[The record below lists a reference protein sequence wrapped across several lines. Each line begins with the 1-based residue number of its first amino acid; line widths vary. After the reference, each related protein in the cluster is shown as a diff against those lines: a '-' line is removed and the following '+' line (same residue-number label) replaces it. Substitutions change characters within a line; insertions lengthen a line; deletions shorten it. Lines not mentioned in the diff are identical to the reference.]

1 MLECPVCKSD
11 ELELVER
18 LPDDRRIIRCSSCHH
33 TWTRGEAKRVTDTPA
48 SYSGLRD
55 RFPDRDSVEPER
67 MARVEAL
74 KAVFLEDHQT
84 PDPEVLAYWARYQKV
99 FSADNIADAD
109 PEDLREFANSTV
121 GAAPGNM
128 SVFNRAWKSMGDYE
142 ATARTRNTIRYL
154 LYGPPSVPMADRFTR
169 LVHEQG
175 GLGMTGF
182 KESLLTRV
190 LCVVEPERYLPILTY
205 STPAG
210 GKREIAQAVYG
221 LELPEAARVQWTIG
235 RLMMWSN
242 DLLVDLAGDGFSTL
256 QQVSQFFGET
266 KSRELELA

>member
-1 MLECPVCKSD
+1 M
-11 ELELVER
+11 
-18 LPDDRRIIRCSSCHH
+18 
-33 TWTRGEAKRVTDTPA
+33 TDTPA

-55 RFPDRDSVEPER
+55 RFPDRSWVEPDR
-67 MARVEAL
+67 MARVEEL
-74 KAVFLEDHQT
+74 KAEFLVDHQT
-84 PDPEVLAYWARYQKV
+84 PDPEVLAYWAKYQQV
-99 FSADNIADAD
+99 FSAEHIVDAD
-109 PEDLREFANSTV
+109 PDDLREFANSTV

-182 KESLLTRV
+182 KEALLTRV

-205 STPAG
+205 STPSG
-210 GKREIAQAVYG
+210 GKREIAQLVYG